1 MIIEQEESRDYIYK
15 KYNKLLIYL
24 LKSNKYFL
32 FQTIE
37 DEITGFKE
45 QKEYSGYFSY
55 PKSFRLKCI
64 KKLSENRFMSI
75 SNYGIKI
82 YALNEKK
89 NNEIVLMDV
98 HKSILNVFLK

>member
-1 MIIEQEESRDYIYK
+1 
-15 KYNKLLIYL
+15 
-24 LKSNKYFL
+24 
-32 FQTIE
+32 
-37 DEITGFKE
+37 
-45 QKEYSGYFSY
+45 
-55 PKSFRLKCI
+55 
-64 KKLSENRFMSI
+64 MSI